1 MVVLVFYSK
10 VSAGEMRERLN
21 RTDSKSVELNI
32 GSVGSNPTLSAALAC
47 TVIRDE
53 S

>member
-1 MVVLVFYSK
+1 MVLVFYGK
-10 VSAGEMRERLN
+10 VSSGEMRERLN

-32 GSVGSNPTLSAALAC
+32 SSVGSNPTLSAALAF
-47 TVIRDE
+47 TVTRDE